1 MKKDYRLII
10 IGAGPA
16 GLSAALGAAHG
27 AALGAGGIND
37 ILVIDRNPD
46 PGGLLRQ
53 CIHTGFGQRRFGEA
67 LTGPEY
73 AGRLISL
80 VNAAGI
86 DIMTDVSVINIS
98 SDRTVT
104 IAGEDGVNRLH
115 ADALI
120 LASGCRER
128 AIGSLPVSG
137 TRPAGVFSAGSV
149 QKMINIGG
157 YSVGTRA
164 VILGSGD
171 VGLIVARRLTLV
183 GCEVLQVVEKEGVCG
198 GFIRNKQQ
206 CLDAFGIPLI
216 TAHTVTCLYG
226 EERITGVRVS
236 PVRENGYADE
246 TLAYD
251 LECDVLIT
259 SLGLIPETD
268 LIRDLDASNLPW
280 LFVCGNARK
289 VQRFADDVAD
299 DGRLAGTYAAEYLKV
314 V

>member
-1 MKKDYRLII
+1 MTKDYRLII

-16 GLSAALGAAHG
+16 GLSAAI
-27 AALGAGGIND
+27 GAGGIDD
-37 ILVIDRNPD
+37 ILLIDRNPA

-53 CIHTGFGQRRFGEA
+53 CIHTGFGQRHFGEA

-73 AGRLISL
+73 AKRLLSL

-86 DIMTDVSVINIS
+86 DIMKGASVINIS
-98 SDRTVT
+98 RDRTVT
-104 IAGEDGVNRLH
+104 IAGENGVNELG

-120 LASGCRER
+120 LAYGCRER
-128 AIGSLPVSG
+128 ALGSLPVCG

-149 QKMINIGG
+149 QKMINLGG
-157 YSVGTRA
+157 YSVGARA

-171 VGLIVARRLTLV
+171 VGLIVARRLTLE

-198 GFIRNKQQ
+198 GFIRNKTQ

-216 TAHTVTCLYG
+216 TGHTVTKLYG
-226 EERITGVRVS
+226 EERLTGVRVS
-236 PVRENGYADE
+236 PVRENGCADE
-246 TLAYD
+246 TQGYD
-251 LECDVLIT
+251 LECDVLVT

-268 LIRDLDASNLPW
+268 LIRDPGLSGLPW

-289 VQRFADDVAD
+289 VQKFADDVAD
-299 DGRLAGTYAAEYLKV
+299 DGRLAGQRAAEYLR
-314 V
+314 

>member
-1 MKKDYRLII
+1 MTKDYRLII

-16 GLSAALGAAHG
+16 GLSAATGASG
-27 AALGAGGIND
+27 TED
-37 ILVIDRNPD
+37 ILIIDRNPA

-53 CIHTGFGQRRFGEA
+53 CIHTGFGQRHFGEA

-80 VNAAGI
+80 VDAAGI
-86 DIMTDVSVINIS
+86 DIMTGASVINIS
-98 SDRTVT
+98 CDRSVT
-104 IAGEDGVNRLH
+104 IAGEGGVSRLR

-128 AIGSLPVSG
+128 SIGSLPVSG
-137 TRPAGVFSAGSV
+137 TRPAGVFSAGCV

-171 VGLIVARRLTLV
+171 VGLIVARRLALT
-183 GCEVLQVVEKEGVCG
+183 GCEVLQVVEKEEVCG

-216 TAHTVTCLYG
+216 TGHTVTGLYG
-226 EERITGVRVS
+226 EERLTGVRVS
-236 PVRENGYADE
+236 PVRASGGVDE
-246 TLAYD
+246 TLGYD
-251 LECDVLIT
+251 LECDVLVT

-268 LIRDLDASNLPW
+268 LIRDPGLSGLPW

-289 VQRFADDVAD
+289 VQKFADDVAD
-299 DGRLAGTYAAEYLKV
+299 DGRLAGQRAAEYLKDA
-314 V
+314 